1 MLKKSI
7 TLLLNS
13 KYHLQRDE
21 GINST
26 LEWIDIQQS
35 FNIVKGLAL
44 QGNSQTTNFSIL
56 YDDISSD
63 KLSADII
70 RLISSKS
77 SEYKGREGVEIYPL
91 ELMLYEFV
99 DDGLHTKKAVTLK
112 NGQFKKAKFK
122 VSPMRIYVEKDFLYP
137 CVRGEDIS
145 PFHIESNYIVP
156 FAYDSNYSK
165 RVAIEESDLREKS
178 KNLLKHFLNH
188 KQTFEQQNKYSK
200 KIINGKNVPF
210 YSMARVGDYTFAP
223 YHVAYRDNTKNVA
236 SVVQTIK
243 CLGVNINH
251 PFFRIMLLLFHKD
264 PMVHL
269 LV

>member
-1 MLKKSI
+1 M
-7 TLLLNS
+7 LNS

-77 SEYKGREGVEIYPL
+77 SEYKGREDVEIYPL

-112 NGQFKKAKFK
+112 NG
-122 VSPMRIYVEKDFLYP
+122 
-137 CVRGEDIS
+137 
-145 PFHIESNYIVP
+145 
-156 FAYDSNYSK
+156 
-165 RVAIEESDLREKS
+165 
-178 KNLLKHFLNH
+178 
-188 KQTFEQQNKYSK
+188 
-200 KIINGKNVPF
+200 
-210 YSMARVGDYTFAP
+210 
-223 YHVAYRDNTKNVA
+223 
-236 SVVQTIK
+236 
-243 CLGVNINH
+243 
-251 PFFRIMLLLFHKD
+251 
-264 PMVHL
+264 
-269 LV
+269 